1 MIVWV
6 NEAVKQQMI
15 EFKNV
20 TKKYT
25 DNIGIDNVSLK
36 IDNGEFVFI
45 IGESGAGKS
54 TFIRL
59 IEKEIAPDTGHIYF
73 DGKEITH
80 LKRREIPAIRQSI
93 GMVFQDFRLL
103 DKKTAFEN
111 VSFAM
116 EILHRSKREIAR
128 RVPEVLDLVG
138 LHDKGNKYPNELSA
152 GEQQRVGIA
161 RAIANKPRVLIC
173 DEPTGNLDYKTAKGI
188 MDILEKINMR
198 GTTVIVATHALDLVK
213 EMNKRVI
220 TIAEGKVV
228 NDRMGLFNSSDHFS
242 NVNYIDELV
251 RLFENSGSLT
261 SEERRTIYMTET
273 NVGRPGGQENVEVFI
288 GDYLKQGDENE

>member
-1 MIVWV
+1 MTYTGPL
-6 NEAVKQQMI
+6 MI

-20 TKKYT
+20 TKKYN
-25 DNIGIDNVSLK
+25 DNIGIDNVS
-36 IDNGEFVFI
+36 INIGSGEFVFI
-45 IGESGAGKS
+45 IGVSGAGKS
-54 TFIRL
+54 TFIKL
-59 IEKEIAPDTGHIYF
+59 IQKEISPDTGHIYF
-73 DGKEITH
+73 GGKDITH
-80 LKRREIPAIRQSI
+80 LKRREIPVIRQSI
-93 GMVFQDFRLL
+93 GMVFQDFKLL

-111 VSFAM
+111 VAFAM
-116 EILHRSKREIAR
+116 EILHKSKKEITT
-128 RVPEVLDLVG
+128 RVPEVLGLVG
-138 LHDKGNKYPNELSA
+138 LYEKGNKYPNELSA

-161 RAIANKPRVLIC
+161 RAIANNPRVLIC

-188 MDILEKINMR
+188 MDVLDKINMR

-228 NDRMGLFNSSDHFS
+228 SDRMGMFNSPDQSS
-242 NVNYIDELV
+242 YVNYIDELV
-251 RLFENSGSLT
+251 RLFENSGSLLT

-273 NVGRPGGQENVEVFI
+273 NVGQSGVHNDVESFL

>member
-1 MIVWV
+1 
-6 NEAVKQQMI
+6 MI

-20 TKKYT
+20 TKKYN
-25 DNIGIDNVSLK
+25 DNIGINNISIK
-36 IDNGEFVFI
+36 IDAGEFAFI

-59 IEKEIAPDTGHIYF
+59 IQKEIVPDAGHIYLG
-73 DGKEITH
+73 GKDITH
-80 LKRREIPAIRQSI
+80 LTRREIPAVRQSI
-93 GMVFQDFRLL
+93 GMVFQDFRLIE
-103 DKKTAFEN
+103 KKTVFEN
-111 VSFAM
+111 VAFAM
-116 EILHRSKREIAR
+116 EILNKRKKEINKK
-128 RVPEVLDLVG
+128 VPLILNVVG
-138 LHDKGNKYPNELSA
+138 LSNKGKKYPNELSA

-161 RAIANKPRVLIC
+161 RAIVNDPSVLIC

-188 MDILEKINMR
+188 MDVLEKINMS

-228 NDRMGLFNSSDHFS
+228 SDQIGLFSSSDHFS

-251 RLFENSGSLT
+251 RLFENSGSLLT

-273 NVGRPGGQENVEVFI
+273 GVGRENVEVFL